1 MISDP
6 FLPYFEVL
14 NRRMEA
20 KHQKNQ
26 LIGIKINFFR
36 VKVEDTNAKVEI
48 SEDPSATDNEN
59 KEVDI
64 PTLVAELV
72 IEAHKKKMASRAQ
85 SRESILR
92 PGSRQSR

>member
-1 MISDP
+1 MHNESAINSHISYDKA
-6 FLPYFEVL
+6 F
-14 NRRMEA
+14 
-20 KHQKNQ
+20 H
-26 LIGIKINFFR
+26 LIGRTLIIFR

-48 SEDPSATDNEN
+48 SEDPSATPPTTDNEN

-92 PGSRQSR
+92 PGSRQSRYD